1 MEQVKQAYQTP
12 ELQEWGAVETLT
24 QEAFKEIICSSVY
37 DECVR

>member
-24 QEAFKEIICSSVY
+24 QDSVKEIICSSVY
-37 DECVR
+37 ECVR